1 MNILLIGGGGRE
13 HALAWKLAQSP
24 RVDRLWVAPGNGGIA
39 GEVTAGGVPVECVPV
54 GAEDLEALLDFAVA
68 HQPELTVVGPDNPLA
83 AGIVDLFEENNL
95 RIWGPNAAAAQFESS
110 KVFAQDFMAR
120 HSIPTAR
127 AGTFNFPT
135 AAKAFAGELDGR
147 CVVKAD
153 GLALGKGVLICE
165 TLEEA
170 EAAIDSVM
178 VDQQFGEA
186 GDQVVIQEFL
196 EGTEISLHV
205 MCDGRTTILFPT
217 SQDHKR
223 ALDGDKGLNTGG
235 MGTFSPAPFLS
246 DEDLAQAARAI
257 IDPWLLGCQV
267 EEIDFRGMLYPGL
280 MLTDEGPK
288 VLEFNARWG
297 DPETQVYLM
306 RLETDLVDLFEAS
319 IDRRLAEMDV
329 HWSDQAAVCVV
340 MASGGYPESYAK
352 GKPITG
358 IADADAMEGVKVF
371 HAGTKYEGKN
381 LVTSGGRVLG
391 VTALGDTLAE
401 ARNLAYAAVGKI
413 KFEGAHVRGDIAA
426 KALTD

>member
-1 MNILLIGGGGRE
+1 MRVLVVGSGGRE
-13 HALAWKLAQSP
+13 HALVWKIAQSP
-24 RVDRLWVAPGNGGIA
+24 AVDALLAVPGSDAISA
-39 GEVTAGGVPVECVPV
+39 LARCVPDV
-54 GAEDLEALLDFAVA
+54 AASDVDGITALAQAEAIDLV
-68 HQPELTVVGPDNPLA
+68 VVGPEDPLA
-83 AGIVDLFEENNL
+83 LGLSDRLREVGIGTF
-95 RIWGPNAAAAQFESS
+95 GPSAAASRLEAS
-110 KVFAQDFMAR
+110 KTFAKEFMQR
-120 HSIPTAR
+120 HGIPTAGYKSCESLEEACAHVR
-127 AGTFNFPT
+127 EHPGP
-135 AAKAFAGELDGR
+135 

-165 TLEEA
+165 TVEEA

-186 GDQVVIQEFL
+186 GNQVVIQEFL

-223 ALDGDKGLNTGG
+223 ALDGDRGLNTGG

-246 DEDLAQAARAI
+246 DEDLAQAAKAI

-267 EEIDFRGMLYPGL
+267 EGIDFRGMLYPGL
-280 MLTDEGPK
+280 MLTADGPK

-358 IADADAMEGVKVF
+358 IADADAMDGVKVF
-371 HAGTKYEGKN
+371 HAGTKKSGED

-391 VTALGDTLAE
+391 VTALGDTLAA
-401 ARNLAYAAVGKI
+401 ARDLAYAAVGKI

-426 KALTD
+426 KALPD

>member
-13 HALAWKLAQSP
+13 HALAWKLAQSK
-24 RVDRLWVAPGNGGIA
+24 RVERLWVAPGNGGIA
-39 GEVTAGGVPVECVPV
+39 GEVTAGGEPVECVPV
-54 GAEDLEALLDFAVA
+54 GAEDLEALLDFARA

-83 AGIVDLFEENNL
+83 AGIVDLFEENDL
-95 RIWGPNAAAAQFESS
+95 CIWGPNAEAAQFESS

-135 AAKAFAGELDGR
+135 AAKAFAGELSGH

-165 TLEEA
+165 TVEEA
-170 EAAIDSVM
+170 EAAIDLVM

-196 EGTEISLHV
+196 EGQEISLHV

-246 DEDLAQAARAI
+246 DEDLAQAAKAI

-267 EEIDFRGMLYPGL
+267 EGIDFRGMLYPGL
-280 MLTDEGPK
+280 MLTDDGPK

-306 RLETDLVDLFEAS
+306 RMETDLVDLFEAS

-371 HAGTKYEGKN
+371 HAGTKREGEN

-391 VTALGDTLAE
+391 VTALGDTLAA
-401 ARNLAYAAVGKI
+401 ARDLAYAAVDKI

-426 KALTD
+426 KALQD

>member
-1 MNILLIGGGGRE
+1 MNVLLIGGGGRE

-39 GEVTAGGVPVECVPV
+39 GEVTAGGEPVECVSV
-54 GAEDLEALLDFAVA
+54 GAEDLEALLDFALA

-83 AGIVDLFEENNL
+83 AGIVDLFEENDL
-95 RIWGPNAAAAQFESS
+95 RIWGPNAEAAQFESS

-135 AAKAFAGELDGR
+135 AAKAFAGELNGR

-165 TLEEA
+165 TVEEA
-170 EAAIDSVM
+170 AAAIDSVM

-196 EGTEISLHV
+196 KGTEISLHV

-223 ALDGDKGLNTGG
+223 ALDGDRGLNTGG

-246 DEDLAQAARAI
+246 DEELAQAARAI

-280 MLTDEGPK
+280 MLTADGPK

-340 MASGGYPESYAK
+340 MASGGYPERYAK
-352 GKPITG
+352 GKSITG

-391 VTALGDTLAE
+391 VTALGDTLGE
-401 ARNLAYAAVGKI
+401 ARDLAYAAVDKI

>member
-13 HALAWKLAQSP
+13 HALAWKLAQSN
-24 RVDRLWVAPGNGGIA
+24 RVKRLWVAPGNGGIA
-39 GEVTAGGVPVECVPV
+39 GEVTASGEPVECVPV
-54 GAEDLEALLDFAVA
+54 SAEDLEALLDFAQA
-68 HQPELTVVGPDNPLA
+68 HQPDLTVVGPDNPLA

-95 RIWGPNAAAAQFESS
+95 RIWGPNAKAAQFESS

-135 AAKAFAGELDGR
+135 AAKAFAGELNGR

-186 GDQVVIQEFL
+186 GNQVVIQEFL

-223 ALDGDKGLNTGG
+223 ALDGDRGLNTGG

-246 DEDLAQAARAI
+246 DEDLARAAKAI

-267 EEIDFRGMLYPGL
+267 EGIDFRGMLYPGL
-280 MLTDEGPK
+280 MLTADGPK

-329 HWSDQAAVCVV
+329 HWNDQAAVCVV

-352 GKPITG
+352 GKLITG
-358 IADADAMEGVKVF
+358 IADVDAMEGVKIF
-371 HAGTKYEGKN
+371 HAGTKYEGEN

-391 VTALGDTLAE
+391 ITALGDTIAA
-401 ARNLAYAAVGKI
+401 ARDRAYAAVDKI

-426 KALTD
+426 KALQD

>member
-1 MNILLIGGGGRE
+1 MNVLLIGGGGRE
-13 HALAWKLAQSP
+13 HALAWKLAQSL

-39 GEVTAGGVPVECVPV
+39 GEVTAGGEPVECVSV
-54 GAEDLEALLDFAVA
+54 GAEDLEALLDFALA

-83 AGIVDLFEENNL
+83 AGIVDLFEENDL
-95 RIWGPNAAAAQFESS
+95 RIWGPNAEAAQFESS

-178 VDQQFGEA
+178 VERNFGDA
-186 GDQVVIQEFL
+186 GEEVVIQEFL

-246 DEDLAQAARAI
+246 DEELAQAARAI

-280 MLTDEGPK
+280 MLTADGPK

-340 MASGGYPESYAK
+340 MASGGYPERYAK
-352 GKPITG
+352 GKSITG

-391 VTALGDTLAE
+391 VTALGDTLGE
-401 ARNLAYAAVGKI
+401 ARDLAYAAVDKI

>member
-1 MNILLIGGGGRE
+1 M
-13 HALAWKLAQSP
+13 AWKLAQSK
-24 RVDRLWVAPGNGGIA
+24 RVKRLWVAPGNGGIA
-39 GEVTAGGVPVECVPV
+39 GEVTAGGDSVECVPV
-54 GAEDLEALLDFAVA
+54 GTEDLEALLDFARE
-68 HQPELTVVGPDNPLA
+68 HHPDLTVVGPDNPLA
-83 AGIVDLFEENNL
+83 AGIVDLFEENGL
-95 RIWGPNAAAAQFESS
+95 RIWGPNAKAAQFESS

-135 AAKAFAGELDGR
+135 AAKAFAGELNGR

-165 TLEEA
+165 TLKEA

-186 GDQVVIQEFL
+186 GNQIVIQEFL
-196 EGTEISLHV
+196 EGIEISLHV

-235 MGTFSPAPFLS
+235 MGTFSPAPFIND
-246 DEDLAQAARAI
+246 DELQAAAASVLN
-257 IDPWLLGCQV
+257 PWLTGCLT
-267 EEIDFRGMLYPGL
+267 EGIDFRGMLYPGL
-280 MLTDEGPK
+280 MLTADGPK

-329 HWSDQAAVCVV
+329 HWNDQAAVCVV

-352 GKPITG
+352 GKLITG
-358 IADADAMEGVKVF
+358 IADVDAMEGVKVF

-391 VTALGDTLAE
+391 VTALGDTLAA
-401 ARNLAYAAVGKI
+401 ARDRAYAAVDKI

-426 KALTD
+426 KALQD